1 MQVIGCKY
9 GQALVVNQIGIFVE
23 GGTGTSKFTTE
34 EDKHLV
40 IYCKLFSLN
49 NDKWKKIAMY
59 MAK

>member
-34 EDKHLV
+34 EDKHVCSNILQAV
-40 IYCKLFSLN
+40 QFE
-49 NDKWKKIAMY
+49 
-59 MAK
+59 